1 MRVRPKAPTYP
12 SKNSALLSDFFYV
25 SLKYF
30 KFFVILSIICIFAA
44 ERGLVLPSNSGAF
57 ACLDMSK
64 DLMASSKISFCFY
77 PPTYNFLSPC
87 LILLTPPL
95 SPPLQERGTCARPN
109 IFFVF
114 SYCEGVILKL

>member
-64 DLMASSKISFCFY
+64 DLMASSQNLFFC
-77 PPTYNFLSPC
+77 LS
-87 LILLTPPL
+87 
-95 SPPLQERGTCARPN
+95 SPPPHITFYLLA
-109 IFFVF
+109 
-114 SYCEGVILKL
+114 